1 MKTHNTRRKKS
12 FRCVFALVTVITLAV
27 PYVALGAGA
36 AFRSSGRI
44 SSSHRQRSFSHRFH
58 RFGFFGG
65 DGFDDFGGDG
75 LDDQDAIIIQQV
87 QPAPST
93 EPEPTENRIY
103 VPPHW
108 VDGGYGVQ
116 VLQPS
121 YWKVPN
127 QAAEH

>member
-1 MKTHNTRRKKS
+1 MKSYNTPRKEG
-12 FRCVFALVTVITLAV
+12 FRCLLALVTVITLAV

-44 SSSHRQRSFSHRFH
+44 SSSHRQQSFSHRFH
-58 RFGFFGG
+58 RFGF
-65 DGFDDFGGDG
+65 FGGDG

-116 VLQPS
+116 VLMPS
-121 YWKVPN
+121 YWTVPK
-127 QAAEH
+127 

>member
-1 MKTHNTRRKKS
+1 MKTYKTRRKKG
-12 FRCVFALVTVITLAV
+12 FRCLFALVTVTILAV
-27 PYVALGAGA
+27 PYLALGAGQS
-36 AFRSSGRI
+36 FGGSGSFTASRM
-44 SSSHRQRSFSHRFH
+44 HRQPSFSHPFH

-65 DGFDDFGGDG
+65 DG
-75 LDDQDAIIIQQV
+75 LDDQDVTTSVQQV

-121 YWKVPN
+121 YWIVPK

>member
-1 MKTHNTRRKKS
+1 MKTHNTRRKKG

-44 SSSHRQRSFSHRFH
+44 SSSQRQRSFSHRFH

-93 EPEPTENRIY
+93 LEAP
-103 VPPHW
+103 
-108 VDGGYGVQ
+108 
-116 VLQPS
+116 LLMKS
-121 YWKVPN
+121 
-127 QAAEH
+127 

>member
-1 MKTHNTRRKKS
+1 MKTYNTPRKEG
-12 FRCVFALVTVITLAV
+12 FRCLLALVTVITLAV

-44 SSSHRQRSFSHRFH
+44 SSSHRQQSFSHRFH
-58 RFGFFGG
+58 RFGF
-65 DGFDDFGGDG
+65 FGGDG

-103 VPPHW
+103 VQPRW
-108 VDGGYGVQ
+108 VDGGHGVE
-116 VLQPS
+116 VLQPG
-121 YWKVPN
+121 YWTDAK
-127 QAAEH
+127 